1 MINQT
6 IAAREAASTL
16 SGQATKSRNNA
27 TDEILLELW
36 ETKRKLN
43 TQAQFDIV
51 QLANQAN
58 AFNLENALRKLNLAV
73 AH

>member
-1 MINQT
+1 MNTPNIGTQEVLLAVT
-6 IAAREAASTL
+6 RPAQRLRKAEA
-16 SGQATKSRNNA
+16 
-27 TDEILLELW
+27 DPILLELW

-43 TQAQFDIV
+43 AQAKFDIA

-58 AFNLENALRKLNLAV
+58 AFNLKNALNQLDLAL